1 MKKSPI
7 IFLGFILFLGC
18 YTTTRNPNQSTY
30 YDGFRESESAE
41 ADEAE
46 TEVFYENSDEIVTA
60 NQYYYYDPYYM
71 NRYMITRYDHAW
83 YWRGMY
89 RPFGY
94 RHDRNFSIYFGYSS
108 RPTCNSWYDYY
119 SYDPYYDCYLDDYS
133 YWNDYY
139 SPYHNYYGSIY
150 RPYSYYPRTVVYVAD
165 GSSQQPSTER
175 RGYSRL
181 GQSSGGFSPANP
193 NPVPYYIPNIAVISP
208 SNRNKPGSS
217 SVSIQKVKKPRA
229 GESKHKERS
238 TTKSTKTRSVKNPR
252 KETSK
257 SSPKK
262 SSVSSGKSSPR
273 REVARTKSKSNTS
286 RKSTGSKSKSK
297 SKKSDD

>member
-1 MKKSPI
+1 MRKSPI
-7 IFLGFILFLGC
+7 VFLVFILFLGC
-18 YTTTRNPNQSTY
+18 YTTTRNPNQSAY

-46 TEVFYENSDEIVTA
+46 TEVVYESGGDVATDK
-60 NQYYYYDPYYM
+60 QYYSYDPYYM

-89 RPFGY
+89 RPYEY
-94 RHDRNFSIYFGYSS
+94 RHHRNFSIYFGYSS
-108 RPTCNSWYDYY
+108 GPIWNSWYDYY
-119 SYDPYYDCYLDDYS
+119 SYDPYYDYYWNDYS

-150 RPYSYYPRTVVYVAD
+150 RPYSYYPRTVVYVTD
-165 GSSQQPSTER
+165 GGSQPSYER
-175 RGYSRL
+175 RGYNRL
-181 GQSSGGFSPANP
+181 GQTSGGISSPNP
-193 NPVPYYIPNIAVISP
+193 NPVPYYLPNIAVITP
-208 SNRNKPGSS
+208 SNKSKPGSS
-217 SVSIQKVKKPRA
+217 SVRIQKVKKLRA
-229 GESKHKERS
+229 LESDHKERS
-238 TTKSTKTRSVKNPR
+238 KYKSSKTRSVKKQR

-262 SSVSSGKSSPR
+262 SSVSSSKRNPR
-273 REVARTKSKSNTS
+273 REVTRTGPRSNPP
-286 RKSTGSKSKSK
+286 RKSTAVKSKSK